1 MGLAKAISDA
11 RPRELSDLAIYVAS
25 EIEMEGVNV
34 GEGEHHDIT
43 PEAIAA
49 AIKAWAY
56 MQQNNAD
63 GDV

>member
-1 MGLAKAISDA
+1 MGLANAISA
-11 RPRELSDLAIYVAS
+11 AKTRELSDLSAYVAS

-34 GEGEHHDIT
+34 GEGDHRAIA

-49 AIKAWAY
+49 ALKAWAY
-56 MQQNNAD
+56 MQQNSAD